1 MRVTLTVVCLPHR
14 IHNCCSLHVLPFK
27 KVLLFRFILKVPS
40 VKIEVKISQ
49 K

>member
-1 MRVTLTVVCLPHR
+1 MSKPKPLLLGKGKEVSKNKPHL
-14 IHNCCSLHVLPFK
+14 NV
-27 KVLLFRFILKVPS
+27 LKVPS